1 MTDEAAVKQ
10 TLEEYYRAFSTL
22 SVQTIL
28 PYLNQPALLVGPLGA
43 IPLPTPSAI
52 EPIFGPVMEGLRGR
66 GYARSELGSL
76 EIRFLGADS
85 ALATGIAIRFRSD
98 GEELE
103 RAGISYLL
111 RKTVDVWR
119 LVVMVLH
126 GAPSARPDL
135 TIRELANDPQ
145 DLERLLVARENTGDV
160 SGMTALFEP
169 DAVVDIGDGTF
180 LRGKEAIHEF
190 FTKLQVTGFGPE
202 KRKFEF
208 GEQRP
213 ALICGDLALTSTRSR
228 NGTVTSEV
236 ARRQKDGT
244 WLWVIDRYSVSW

>member
-1 MTDEAAVKQ
+1 MEIGY
-10 TLEEYYRAFSTL
+10 LEENSPFNFT
-22 SVQTIL
+22 
-28 PYLNQPALLVGPLGA
+28 
-43 IPLPTPSAI
+43 
-52 EPIFGPVMEGLRGR
+52 
-66 GYARSELGSL
+66 GS
-76 EIRFLGADS
+76 S
-85 ALATGIAIRFRSD
+85 
-98 GEELE
+98 
-103 RAGISYLL
+103 
-111 RKTVDVWR
+111 
-119 LVVMVLH
+119 
-126 GAPSARPDL
+126 GAPIRKNDG
-135 TIRELANDPQ
+135 TIVSRER
-145 DLERLLVARENTGDV
+145 ERGDV
-160 SGMTALFEP
+160 TGMTALFEP
-169 DAVVDIGDGTF
+169 DAVVDIGGGTF

>member
-1 MTDEAAVKQ
+1 MND
-10 TLEEYYRAFSTL
+10 ST
-22 SVQTIL
+22 TRE
-28 PYLNQPALLVGPLGA
+28 PA
-43 IPLPTPSAI
+43 
-52 EPIFGPVMEGLRGR
+52 R
-66 GYARSELGSL
+66 
-76 EIRFLGADS
+76 
-85 ALATGIAIRFRSD
+85 
-98 GEELE
+98 
-103 RAGISYLL
+103 
-111 RKTVDVWR
+111 
-119 LVVMVLH
+119 
-126 GAPSARPDL
+126 
-135 TIRELANDPQ
+135 DPQ
-145 DLERLLVARENTGDV
+145 DLERLLVERENAGDV
-160 SGMTALFEP
+160 AGMTALFEP
-169 DAVVDIGDGTF
+169 EAVVDIGDGEF